1 MAKSFEIMEEF
12 EERGG
17 RGSRREDE
25 DYMLEK
31 AFKEGCEHGYKKAMR
46 EAGFD
51 ERGMRGSYREGFE
64 EKIEK
69 LNNDYAAL
77 YNEIMANE
85 NMSAYQKAQQ
95 ELEALA
101 NEINSIL
108 AMSLNG
114 EDPLTCD
121 PNAQDCTHDCSTC
134 GGHCGH

>member
-1 MAKSFEIMEEF
+1 MADILQLTRELGVAIQKD
-12 EERGG
+12 ERYTAL
-17 RGSRREDE
+17 EQAKKKHDE
-25 DYMLEK
+25 DAVLQDKIGQLNILVMNFNQEMGKPDAEK
-31 AFKEGCEHGYKKAMR
+31 DK
-46 EAGFD
+46 
-51 ERGMRGSYREGFE
+51 

-134 GGHCGH
+134 GGCH